1 MADLDAISET
11 IHSENEGN
19 PIMDFL
25 KSVFS
30 FTPKAAPKKE
40 LAMKMTSEKAMPFL
54 LKDNRKISATT
65 GKAIDPNRDL
75 YTGKYSPE
83 RISNIVKAARRY
95 NQDPYDL
102 LALDLQETGLGTSKR
117 AGNEN
122 IGHTMMSQHDLIP
135 SKIDDIDQQDE
146 YDKFARAFATKM
158 QYADRLKIKDP
169 ALRMQTYNGL
179 GKITPNTEKGYHGF
193 AMQSIYGVP
202 LPKEGIDMKKNPLYG
217 KRVLDLRDNVL
228 RKDEQ
233 LANYIKNIR

>member
-1 MADLDAISET
+1 MAELDAISEK

-25 KSVFS
+25 KNVFS
-30 FTPKAAPKKE
+30 VTPKTTPVRRNIV
-40 LAMKMTSEKAMPFL
+40 MPRDYE
-54 LKDNRKISATT
+54 LKDNRKINATT
-65 GKAIDPNRDL
+65 GKEINPNRDL
-75 YTGKYSPE
+75 IGGKYPSE
-83 RISNIVKAARRY
+83 RILNIVKAAKRY

-102 LALDLQETGLGTSKR
+102 LAVDLQETGLGTSKR

-122 IGHTMMSQHDLIP
+122 IGHGRMNMDELIP
-135 SKIDDIDQQDE
+135 TKMGSDDESDS
-146 YDKFARAFATKM
+146 YDMFARAFTTKM
-158 QYADRLKIKDP
+158 QYADKLGIKDP
-169 ALRMQTYNGL
+169 YTKMQVYNGL

-202 LPKEGIDMKKNPLYG
+202 LPKEGIDMRKNPLYG